1 MTKPWFYR
9 LLFSY
14 LPVFFMITSVL
25 IVLIILSI
33 SQLSKKEAENA
44 NKTYALHIM
53 QSVDYAL
60 KTIDEYVIKELQ
72 TNKPKSA

>member
-25 IVLIILSI
+25 IVLIILSMI
-33 SQLSKKEAENA
+33 QLSKKEAQNA
-44 NKTYALHIM
+44 YKTYALHIM

-60 KTIDEYVIKELQ
+60 
-72 TNKPKSA
+72 